1 MKETANTNTAP
12 KRDYVPALRFAW
24 ATNLYD
30 VAIRISMRESLL
42 RKRTVSCVK
51 QANPSEILEAGC
63 GTGSLTLALAKGL
76 PGTNI
81 TGVDI
86 DPQALKIAQ
95 EKLADADTVKLVTAN
110 LVSMAEVEGLTEKQ
124 FDHVVSSLVL
134 HHLTTCQKHEVL
146 MNLGALLNDNGKL
159 TIVDWGPPV
168 GIVQYL
174 GFWLVRLLDG
184 LEVTRAN
191 REGMLPSIL
200 SDTGFTVEDVKPL
213 HQTALGTVWLYQARR
228 SPEGS
233 TKQNTIQ
240 GDI

>member
-1 MKETANTNTAP
+1 MKQSANINTAP
-12 KRDYVPALRFAW
+12 KQDYVPALRFAW
-24 ATNLYD
+24 ATKLYD
-30 VAIRISMRESLL
+30 ILIRISMREELL
-42 RKRTVSCVK
+42 RKRTVACVT
-51 QANPSEILEAGC
+51 QTNPSSILEAGC
-63 GTGSLTLALAKGL
+63 GTGSLTLALARGIT
-76 PGTNI
+76 GANI

-95 EKLADADTVKLVTAN
+95 EKLTDSDTVKLVSAN
-110 LVSMAEVEGLTEKQ
+110 LVNMADVEGLTKKQ
-124 FDHVVSSLVL
+124 FDHIVSSLVL
-134 HHLTTCQKHEVL
+134 HHLTTRQKHKAL
-146 MNLGALLNDNGKL
+146 INLGALLNDNGKL
-159 TIVDWGPPV
+159 TIADWGPPV

-191 REGMLPSIL
+191 REGMLPSML
-200 SDTGFTVEDVKPL
+200 SETGFTVEDVKPL

>member
-12 KRDYVPALRFAW
+12 KQDYVPALGFAW
-24 ATNLYD
+24 ATKLYD
-30 VAIRISMRESLL
+30 GAIHISMREELL
-42 RKRTVSCVK
+42 RKRTVACVK
-51 QANPSEILEAGC
+51 KTNPSNVLEAGC
-63 GTGSLTLALAKGL
+63 GTGSLTRALARGL
-76 PGTNI
+76 PGADI

-95 EKLADADTVKLVTAN
+95 EKLADANTVTLVSAN
-110 LVSMAEVEGLTEKQ
+110 LINLADVEELSEKR

-134 HHLTTCQKHEVL
+134 HHLTTHQKHLALANLWAL
-146 MNLGALLNDNGKL
+146 MNDNGKL
-159 TIVDWGPPV
+159 TIADWGPPV

-184 LEVTRAN
+184 MEVTSAN
-191 REGMLPSIL
+191 REGKLPSLL
-200 SDTGFTVEDVKPL
+200 SGAGFAIEDVKPL

-233 TKQNTIQ
+233 TNQNTKL

>member
-1 MKETANTNTAP
+1 MKQTANTNEGP
-12 KRDYVPALRFAW
+12 KQDYVPALGFAW
-24 ATNLYD
+24 ATRLYD
-30 VAIRISMRESLL
+30 SAIRISMREGLL
-42 RKRTVSCVK
+42 RKRTVACVK
-51 QANPSEILEAGC
+51 QANPSEVLEAGC
-63 GTGSLTLALAKGL
+63 GTGSLTRALARGL
-76 PGTNI
+76 PNANI

-95 EKLADADTVKLVTAN
+95 EKLDDADIVKLIAAN
-110 LVSMAEVEGLTEKQ
+110 LLNLVDVKELSEKR

-134 HHLTTCQKHEVL
+134 HHLTTGQKHIVL
-146 MNLGALLNDNGKL
+146 KNLWALLNKDGKL

-184 LEVTRAN
+184 LEFTGAN
-191 REGMLPSIL
+191 REGRLPSLL
-200 SDTGFTVEDVKPL
+200 SGAGFTVENVKPL

-233 TKQNTIQ
+233 TNQNITL